1 MSETDS
7 FIDEVTEEVRR
18 DKLFA
23 VFRKYGWIG
32 VLAVLL
38 IVGGA
43 AFNEWQKARVRSAA
57 EGFGDAVVAA
67 MDTEDPAARV
77 AALDA
82 ISTGGGGEP
91 AARAALT
98 GFLAADEALK
108 AGDRAGALSRLEAMA
123 GEAGLPD
130 DYRQLAQL
138 KAVILAGPSMEGAAR
153 DAALAELARPGAPFR
168 ALAMEQQAIALMAD
182 GRTEEAITLA
192 RQILQEPDVT
202 PGLQR
207 RVTQLIV
214 ALGGD
219 PEAA

>member
-32 VLAVLL
+32 IAAVIL

-43 AFNEWQKARVRSAA
+43 AWVEWQKVRTRTAA
-57 EGFGDAVVAA
+57 QAFGDAVTAA
-67 MDTEDPAARV
+67 LDSDDPAARV

-82 ISTGGGGEP
+82 V
-91 AARAALT
+91 AAAGPGDAAIRAALT
-98 GFLAADEALK
+98 QFLAADEALRG
-108 AGDRAGALSRLEAMA
+108 GDRAGALTRLEALA
-123 GEAGLPD
+123 AEPALPD
-130 DYRQLAQL
+130 DYRQLARL
-138 KAVILAGPSMEGAAR
+138 KAVILAGPSMAAADR
-153 DAALAELARPGAPFR
+153 DAALAELAQPGAPFR

-182 GRTEEAITLA
+182 GKTEEATALA
-192 RQILQEPDVT
+192 RQVLQEPDAT

-207 RVTQLIV
+207 RMTQLIV
-214 ALGGD
+214 ALGGEPD
-219 PEAA
+219 AG

>member
-23 VFRKYGWIG
+23 LFRKYGWIG
-32 VLAVLL
+32 IALVLV

-43 AFNEWQKARVRSAA
+43 AWTEWRKLTARSAA
-57 EGFGDAVVAA
+57 QSFGDAIVPAL
-67 MDTEDPAARV
+67 DGEDPAARA
-77 AALDA
+77 AALDGVA
-82 ISTGGGGEP
+82 AGDAGGA

-98 GFLAADEALK
+98 GFLAADEELK

>member
-32 VLAVLL
+32 IAAVIL

-43 AFNEWQKARVRSAA
+43 AWVEWQKVRTRTSAEA
-57 EGFGDAVVAA
+57 FGDAVMAA
-67 MDTEDPAARV
+67 LDSDDPAARV

-82 ISTGGGGEP
+82 V
-91 AARAALT
+91 AAAGPGDAAVRTALT
-98 GFLAADEALK
+98 QFLAADEALRG
-108 AGDRAGALSRLEAMA
+108 GDRAGALARLETLAA
-123 GEAGLPD
+123 EPALPD
-130 DYRQLAQL
+130 DYRQLARL
-138 KAVILAGPSMEGAAR
+138 KAVILAGPSMAAAER
-153 DAALAELARPGAPFR
+153 DAALAELAQPGAPFR

-182 GRTEEAITLA
+182 GRTDEAIALA
-192 RQILQEPDVT
+192 RQVRQEPDAT

-219 PEAA
+219 PDAG

>member
-23 VFRKYGWIG
+23 LFRKYGWIG
-32 VLAVLL
+32 IALVLV

-43 AFNEWQKARVRSAA
+43 AWTEWRKLTARAA
-57 EGFGDAVVAA
+57 AQSFGDASAA
-67 MDTEDPAARV
+67 APHGDDPAARA
-77 AALDA
+77 AALDGVA
-82 ISTGGGGEP
+82 AGDAGAA